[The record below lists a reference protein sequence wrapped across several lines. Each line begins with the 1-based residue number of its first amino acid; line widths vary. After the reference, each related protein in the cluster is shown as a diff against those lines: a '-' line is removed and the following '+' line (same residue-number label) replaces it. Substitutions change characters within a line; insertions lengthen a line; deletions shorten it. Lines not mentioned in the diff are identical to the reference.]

1 MAAVARVVAG
11 LEVILALAPA
21 WLVRPLALL
30 GARQVGV
37 ATEEVV
43 MGAVEQ
49 VQAARVVVLMV
60 VVGMGAGVLVGEAQM
75 KACSAEVGA
84 KVAKEA

>member
-11 LEVILALAPA
+11 LEVILALAAA

-60 VVGMGAGVLVGEAQM
+60 AVGMGAGLLAGEA
-75 KACSAEVGA
+75 
-84 KVAKEA
+84 